1 MTGREMQ
8 IAVERQ
14 LQLRSELFKDVEKP
28 NSNSILYQLNKSQ
41 DDLVNEYKGL
51 GVERTEEIKSRLGK
65 LFKEKSLDVSSLT
78 RTGIYNGLEAVLEA
92 DCWYI
97 LNEFIIVL
105 VDTVETQVRVDNVEH
120 DYYNINKNNPFKKPE
135 SLELCWTLEKEGKRV
150 LVYPEDISKYN
161 YSYIKEPVE
170 ITLVNSTELNP
181 SVHEELVARTVAN
194 IVNSFGRQAQD
205 K

>member
-14 LQLRSELFKDVEKP
+14 LQLKSELFKDVHKP
-28 NSNSILYQLNKSQ
+28 NSDFMLYQLNKAQ
-41 DDLVNEYKGL
+41 NDLVNEYKSL

-65 LFKEKSLDVSSLT
+65 LSKEKSLNVSSLVK
-78 RTGIYNGLEAVLEA
+78 TGISNGLEAILET

-97 LNEFIIVL
+97 LNEFIIV
-105 VDTVETQVRVDNVEH
+105 DTDTQVRVDSIEH

-135 SLELCWTLEKEGKRV
+135 SLELCWSIEKEGERV
-150 LVYPEDISKYN
+150 LVYPDSISKYN
-161 YSYIKEPVE
+161 YSYIKEPNA
-170 ITLVNSTELNP
+170 ITLTNSTELNS
-181 SVHEELVARTVAN
+181 SVHEELVSRTVLQ
-194 IVNSFGRQAQD
+194 ILSGYTQQAQN